1 MTEKLRRA
9 FTIALPSSDPASGL
23 IQQYI
28 ATLEAQGVDVSPV
41 LRRDLVQALTQSV
54 VLQRLEATLAQLQT
68 EVQALRDQVAD
79 LQTLPLV
86 PLTPSAAPPDAED
99 QLENLDDPET
109 QALLGTLFDFSHVR
123 E

>member
-9 FTIALPSSDPASGL
+9 FTIALPSSDPASSL

-54 VLQRLEATLAQLQT
+54 VLQRLEATLTQLQT

-79 LQTLPLV
+79 LQTQPLV
-86 PLTPSAAPPDAED
+86 AMTPAGDPRDDEQP
-99 QLENLDDPET
+99 LENLDDPET